1 MIKLYLANLGKYNE
15 GILKG
20 NWIELPLS
28 GTELEEA
35 MVEIG
40 VAHYDKD
47 GNYVPYVIETDEKG
61 NEYIYEEYAIHDY
74 ETDLS
79 IAISEYS
86 SVDDLNSIAENVGDV
101 DIKYINTLLDAGE
114 IDMQDLIEKPF
125 SDILEGYAFVELD
138 NSLCGSDEEKVGYS
152 FIDGVFGGP
161 ESLTRE
167 VLERYFDYEAYGR
180 DLLLSGEGFVSDGV
194 LVLK

>member
-20 NWIELPLS
+20 EWFELPLDE
-28 GTELEEA
+28 TELEEA
-35 MVEIG
+35 MVKIG

-74 ETDLS
+74 ETDLNIS
-79 IAISEYS
+79 ITEYS
-86 SVDDLNSIAENVGDV
+86 SIKNLNAIAENVDED
-101 DIKYINTLLDAGE
+101 DIRYINVLLDDGA
-114 IDMQDLIEKPF
+114 IDMKDLIEWRASKL
-125 SDILEGYAFVELD
+125 LENYSFVELD
-138 NSLCGSDEEKVGYS
+138 GWGSEEEKVGYAYVDE
-152 FIDGVFGGP
+152 IVGGP
-161 ESLTRE
+161 ECLSKE

-180 DLLLSGEGFVSDGV
+180 DILLSGEGFVSDDI

>member
-20 NWIELPLS
+20 EWFELPLDE
-28 GTELEEA
+28 TELEEA
-35 MVEIG
+35 MVKIG

-74 ETDLS
+74 ETDLD
-79 IAISEYS
+79 IIITEYENIYS
-86 SVDDLNSIAENVGDV
+86 LNAIAENVDDTEV
-101 DIKYINTLLDAGE
+101 RYINVLLDDGA
-114 IDMQDLIEKPF
+114 IDMKDLIEWRASKL
-125 SDILEGYAFVELD
+125 LENYSFVELEG
-138 NSLCGSDEEKVGYS
+138 NLFVNEEETVGYAYVDE
-152 FIDGVFGGP
+152 IIGGP
-161 ESLTRE
+161 EYLSKE
-167 VLERYFDYEAYGR
+167 VLARYFDYEAYGR
-180 DLLLSGEGFVSDGV
+180 DILLSGEGFVSDGI